1 MITVEAVVAVISASV
16 TAIVAVV
23 LFFMESR
30 RRAKEARQ
38 ASRRDAIRLALD
50 AMDGVTRR
58 AQRLVIL
65 RLWTQP
71 ELEFALVVPRLLVSL
86 EPQEIAVAKWALR
99 QVSLM
104 GAARSDQEVVRIG
117 VAMTLTLTEW
127 ESGLKPTAWFGKEV
141 ENGRGPQRS
150 GRVIRRLS
158 AGGRLGFEFAVLLVA
173 AASIRYTWDDLRPSE
188 LRRILTGGRSRR

>member
-1 MITVEAVVAVISASV
+1 MSVEAVVAVISASV

-38 ASRRDAIRLALD
+38 ASRREAIRLALD
-50 AMDGVTRR
+50 AMDGVARR

-71 ELEFALVVPRLLVSL
+71 ELEFALVVPRLLHSL
-86 EPQEIAVAKWALR
+86 ERNEIAVAKWALG

-127 ESGLKPTAWFGKEV
+127 ESGLKSTAWFVREI
-141 ENGRGPQRS
+141 ENTRPLRRNA
-150 GRVIRRLS
+150 RVIRRLS
-158 AGGRLGFEFAVLLVA
+158 TGGRLGLEIVVLLVG
-173 AASIRYTWDDLRPSE
+173 AASIRYTWETLQPSE
-188 LRRILTGGRSRR
+188 FRPVLKGRGSRR

>member
-1 MITVEAVVAVISASV
+1 MSVEAVVAVISASV

-38 ASRRDAIRLALD
+38 ASRREAIRLALD
-50 AMDGVTRR
+50 AMDGVARR

-71 ELEFALVVPRLLVSL
+71 ELEFALVVPRLLHSL
-86 EPQEIAVAKWALR
+86 ERNEIAVAKWALR

-104 GAARSDQEVVRIG
+104 GAARSDQDVVRIG

-127 ESGLKPTAWFGKEV
+127 ESGLKSTAWFVREV
-141 ENGRGPQRS
+141 ENARPPQRNA
-150 GRVIRRLS
+150 RVIRRLS
-158 AGGRLGFEFAVLLVA
+158 AGGRLGFEIVVLLVG
-173 AASIRYTWDDLRPSE
+173 AASIRYTWDTLQPSE
-188 LRRILTGGRSRR
+188 FRPVLKGRGSRR